1 MTRNGSLTKDL
12 AYWNIY
18 RDVMVLNDG
27 RFIPV
32 LSFDLPA
39 NDLKSTAELNRYND
53 VLAQMLRYAAPEG
66 EPLTL
71 TVHTRKDDLELTE
84 AYKRQQT
91 SAHPL
96 AQAMTEDRTE
106 LFRKL
111 RDAGQLFQHRAY
123 LSAVSRSPGLDS
135 SRTPF
140 AKLLGRKAAYESLS
154 NAEAALKRA
163 YATKLRSSLSRYLTQ
178 AGFTPE
184 VPTAQEVFEVP
195 YRYFNPGSPVPTY
208 VPASDYYPKNILERF
223 PELSP
228 NTLRRQTTDSDLDNN
243 PYDHLWLSG
252 HYIVGLTMEKL
263 PDDYSYGSM
272 IQTLLTLPCEKW
284 LTLTMEHVPFAK
296 QLNAFKWKA
305 RLLRG
310 IYKREW
316 GRCRPNQRIRFHHV
330 PPSHRSYDGGQQ
342 PRLQARAL
350 HVHLRADTRGGGAL
364 SPTRSGHD

>member
-1 MTRNGSLTKDL
+1 
-12 AYWNIY
+12 
-18 RDVMVLNDG
+18 MVLNDG

-195 YRYFNPGSPVPTY
+195 YRYFNPGSPCAY
-208 VPASDYYPKNILERF
+208 L
-223 PELSP
+223 
-228 NTLRRQTTDSDLDNN
+228 
-243 PYDHLWLSG
+243 
-252 HYIVGLTMEKL
+252 
-263 PDDYSYGSM
+263 
-272 IQTLLTLPCEKW
+272 C
-284 LTLTMEHVPFAK
+284 
-296 QLNAFKWKA
+296 
-305 RLLRG
+305 
-310 IYKREW
+310 
-316 GRCRPNQRIRFHHV
+316 
-330 PPSHRSYDGGQQ
+330 PS
-342 PRLQARAL
+342 
-350 HVHLRADTRGGGAL
+350 
-364 SPTRSGHD
+364 